1 MSDTAALRRPE
12 PVVLGD
18 FISATRTQDVLLVVG
33 AAAFVGALAQVSVHL
48 SFTPVPITGQTLGVL
63 VAGAALGWKRASA
76 AMALY
81 ALAGIGGVPW
91 FADHTSGYPGASFGY
106 VVGFVLCAALCG
118 FLAERGADRTLLKSV
133 PAMVAGEILLYSI
146 GVSWLALSLHVG
158 PGRAIALG
166 FTPFLAGDAVKAALA
181 ATLLPGAWKLAGH
194 R

>member
-91 FADHTSGYPGASFGY
+91 FADHTSGYPWRELRLRR
-106 VVGFVLCAALCG
+106 GFRAV
-118 FLAERGADRTLLKSV
+118 RGAMWVPRRTGRR
-133 PAMVAGEILLYSI
+133 PDAFEI
-146 GVSWLALSLHVG
+146 GARHG
-158 PGRAIALG
+158 GR
-166 FTPFLAGDAVKAALA
+166 
-181 ATLLPGAWKLAGH
+181 
-194 R
+194 